1 MSTEEKAFEITKM
14 YLSLIT
20 KDATFV
26 NSIEFTIKFLEHY
39 NEILN
44 FLNSKNTP
52 NKIEVGYSKIV

>member
-20 KDATFV
+20 KDATFA

-44 FLNSKNTP
+44 FLNSKKTP
-52 NKIEVGYSKIV
+52 NKIEAGYSKIV